1 MNAGKGIH
9 LALDTELL
17 KVLPVAVYTT
27 DAEGFLTFYNE
38 AAAEFWGTKPELGR
52 TRWSGAYR
60 FYSVNGE
67 PLTHEQGPVALTIKT
82 GEAQRHECITERPD
96 GTRIH
101 TLAFPYPLRDASGQL
116 IGVLNLL
123 TDITDSYKVAA
134 AQARLAA
141 VVASSDDVIVT
152 KTLSGHIT
160 SWNKGATRIF
170 GYEEQDVLGL
180 SINLIVPPELQ
191 DEEKEIL
198 ARIARGEHIDHYETE
213 RVAKDGRRVY
223 VSLTVSPLHDRSGKI
238 IGASK
243 VARDIT
249 EKKRTEEMQRL
260 LLGELNHRV
269 KNMLAIVQSIATQT
283 LRNAA
288 SPEEFTENFTGRVQ
302 SIARA
307 HTLFTRDAWQG
318 TDIRDLV
325 RDQLMLDDEKDDRIS
340 WSGAPFTLEPQSA
353 MSFSMILHEL
363 GTNARKYGAL
373 SVPGGRLTLQWTLDA
388 KAELVVQWMERG
400 GPLVHAP
407 LRRGFGTTLIE
418 RGLKAHN
425 GEAVIQYDPEGLIC
439 EIKLPLPTNT
449 QINLPLGERN
459 AVTASFADSLSIKG
473 KRILVIEDEPLVSMD
488 IETCLAE
495 SGSIVVGPA
504 NNVKRARH
512 LIESE
517 SFDGALVDA
526 NLAGEP
532 VDEIASALVA
542 RGIPFVFLTGYGR
555 DSLPAAFRDTGI
567 IGKPYTREQLVTAA
581 GRMLN
586 GRPVP
591 QA

>member
-1 MNAGKGIH
+1 MSTGKGNP
-9 LALDTELL
+9 LAIDTELL
-17 KVLPVAVYTT
+17 KLLPVAVYLT
-27 DAEGFLTFYNE
+27 DAEGFLTFYND

-52 TRWSGAYR
+52 ARWSGAHR
-60 FYSVNGE
+60 FYSVNGDDI
-67 PLTHEQGPVALTIKT
+67 PLNEGPIALTIRT
-82 GEAQRHECITERPD
+82 GEAQRHECVTERPD

-101 TLAFPYPLRDASGQL
+101 TLAFPYPLRDAGGKL

-152 KTLSGHIT
+152 KTLTGHIT
-160 SWNKGATRIF
+160 SWNRSAARIF
-170 GYEEQDVLGL
+170 GYEESEVLGL

-198 ARIARGEHIDHYETE
+198 KRISRGEHIDHYETV
-213 RVAKDGRRVY
+213 RVAKDGRRVN
-223 VSLTVSPLHDRSGKI
+223 VSLTVSPLHDKSGKI

-249 EKKRTEEMQRL
+249 EKKRAEEMQHL

-283 LRNAA
+283 LRHAS
-288 SPEEFTENFTGRVQ
+288 SPEEFTANFTGRVQ

-325 RDQLMLDDEKDDRIS
+325 RDQLMLDDEKDQCIS

-373 SVPGGRLTLQWTLDA
+373 SVPGGQFTLQWTLDA
-388 KAELVVQWMERG
+388 KADLVVRWLERG
-400 GPLVHAP
+400 GPLVRAP

-418 RGLKAHN
+418 KGLKAHN
-425 GEAVIQYDPEGLIC
+425 GEATIQYDPEGLIC
-439 EIKLPLPTNT
+439 EIRMPLPTNT

-459 AVTASFADSLSIKG
+459 AVTASLPDLSILKG

-495 SGSIVVGPA
+495 SGSIVIGPA
-504 NNVKRARH
+504 SNIMRARQ
-512 LIESE
+512 LIENE

-532 VDEIASALVA
+532 VDELASALVA
-542 RGIPFVFLTGYGR
+542 RNIPFMFLTGYGR

-567 IGKPYTREQLVTAA
+567 IGKPYTREQLVAAA
-581 GRMLN
+581 GQMLN
-586 GRPVP
+586 VRPFVS
-591 QA
+591 